1 VEDLPVY
8 KGAIEGVYNSIVMQ
22 IFKFGGASVKD
33 AEAVRNVK
41 NILEKYASGPIVV
54 VISAMGKT
62 TNALETVL
70 NAWLKGE
77 DAVTKLDIVR
87 SYHLDI
93 LNELIPDLSNPIWGE
108 LSQIFSSLKDHVS
121 KPSSIEYDAE
131 YDYVVSYGEIISTKI
146 ISAYLNDSGFANQWI
161 DAREYVITNDLHREA
176 RVDWDLTKKR
186 IETSVQAITN
196 TKPVI
201 TQGFIGSTKENIT
214 TTLGREGSDFTAS
227 IFAYCLDAEELVIW
241 KDVPGILN
249 ADPKKFAETVKFN
262 SLSYQDAVEMTYYG
276 ATVLHPK
283 TIKPLQN
290 KNIQLRVRSFLQPEL
305 DGTTIGGGNDIP
317 ESDQSPIIILKENQS
332 LISLSTK
339 DYSFIAEEAIE
350 QIFDEVVRYGIK
362 VNVMHNSA
370 ISFQICVDERPG
382 SSEDFSKVLE
392 KEFEISK
399 VSGLELL
406 TVKYPSET
414 ILNRLLTDKKI
425 LLEMRSGDTVQF
437 VLK

>member
-1 VEDLPVY
+1 
-8 KGAIEGVYNSIVMQ
+8 MQ

-41 NILEKYASGPIVV
+41 SILEKYVSGPIVI

-62 TNALETVL
+62 TNALEAVL
-70 NAWLKGE
+70 NAYWNNE
-77 DAVTKLDIVR
+77 DTLAKLDIVR
-87 SYHLDI
+87 KYHFEILD
-93 LNELIPDLSNPIWGE
+93 NLIPDQSKSIWDE
-108 LSQIFSSLKDHVS
+108 LENIFSELGNRLRNPS
-121 KPSSIEYDAE
+121 KIGYDAE
-131 YDYVVSYGEIISTKI
+131 YDYIVSYGEILSTKI
-146 ISAYLNDSGFANQWI
+146 VSAYLSDSGFENKWL
-161 DAREYVITNDLHREA
+161 DARDYIVTNELHREA
-176 RVDWDLTKKR
+176 RVDWDVT
-186 IETSVQAITN
+186 QALISGHIPTIAQ
-196 TKPVI
+196 KVPVI
-201 TQGFIGSTKENIT
+201 TQGFIGSAPPKIT

-227 IFAYCLDAEELVIW
+227 IFAYCLDAEQLVIW

-249 ADPKKFAETVKFN
+249 ADPKKFKDTIQFKE
-262 SLSYQDAVEMTYYG
+262 LSYQDVVEMTYYG

-290 KNIQLRVRSFLQPEL
+290 KNISLSVRSFLQP
-305 DGTTIGGGNDIP
+305 DSPGTMIGTANDANDSI
-317 ESDQSPIIILKENQS
+317 QTPIIILKENQS

-370 ISFQICVDERPG
+370 ISFQICIDERPG
-382 SSEDFSKVLE
+382 SGGDFLKALE

-399 VSGLELL
+399 ISGLELL

-414 ILNRLLTDKKI
+414 TLKQLLINKKVR
-425 LLEMRSGDTVQF
+425 LEMRSGDTIQF
-437 VLK
+437 VLG